1 MSNFGRFSVVY
12 WYYEKLT
19 RSGKNAVG
27 FFIGVA
33 VYVSGGAV
41 SVLKRE
47 EEHAAARAEYIT
59 RRSKGEKVN
68 LKELAARLGVAYQ
81 TLRNWKRDGKWDGAL
96 PPKKRGGQPGNQNSK
111 GHKNASGNH
120 SGAPPRNKNAE
131 KHGAYSSVFFDMLSD
146 SEKELLEKV
155 PLGGRD
161 ALEHEMRILK
171 IREHR
176 ILEQIARYEN
186 ASEDSLYINSVLDM
200 RKPQRGQDGAIQDMG
215 MYTKDSAFSRVL
227 KLQEAL
233 YKVQGRIA
241 KIADGLRA
249 LEENERRMQLEQ
261 QRLEIMRMRATGEVV
276 DPDIEDLD
284 SSGEFKG
291 DVDS

>member
-1 MSNFGRFSVVY
+1 M
-12 WYYEKLT
+12 
-19 RSGKNAVG
+19 G
-27 FFIGVA
+27 FFVGVA
-33 VYVSGGAV
+33 VCVSGGAV

-47 EEHAAARAEYIT
+47 EEHAAARAEYIA

-68 LKELAARLGVAYQ
+68 LRELAARLGVAYQ
-81 TLRNWKRDGKWDGAL
+81 TLRNWERDGKWDEAL
-96 PPKKRGGQPGNQNSK
+96 PPKKRGGQPGNQNSR
-111 GHKNASGNH
+111 GHKNAVGSH

-176 ILEQIARYEN
+176 ILEKIARYE
-186 ASEDSLYINSVLDM
+186 AEPEDSLYVSSVLDM
-200 RKPQRGQDGAIQDMG
+200 RKPQKGQDGAVQDMG
-215 MYTKDSAFSRVL
+215 MYTKDSAFSRIL

-241 KIADGLRA
+241 KIADSLRA
-249 LEENERRMQLEQ
+249 LEENERRMELER
-261 QRLEIMRMRATGEVV
+261 QRLEIMRMHAVGEVV
-276 DPDIEDLD
+276 VPDMEVDTDTDTDIREDAGMDMDAD
-284 SSGEFKG
+284 SRK
-291 DVDS
+291 DIRRR

>member
-1 MSNFGRFSVVY
+1 M
-12 WYYEKLT
+12 
-19 RSGKNAVG
+19 G

-33 VYVSGGAV
+33 VCMSGGAV

-47 EEHAAARAEYIT
+47 KEHADARAEYIA

-68 LKELAARLGVAYQ
+68 LKELAARLGIAYQ
-81 TLRNWKRDGKWDGAL
+81 TLRNWKRDGKWDEAL

-111 GHKNASGNH
+111 GYKNAACSHN
-120 SGAPPRNKNAE
+120 GAPPRNKNAE

-176 ILEQIARYEN
+176 ILGQIARYE
-186 ASEDSLYINSVLDM
+186 AKPEDSLYINSVLDM
-200 RKPQRGQDGAIQDMG
+200 RKPQKGQDGAVQDMG
-215 MYTKDSAFSRVL
+215 MYTKDSAFSRIL

-233 YKVQGRIA
+233 YKLQGRIA
-241 KIADGLRA
+241 KIADSLRA
-249 LEENERRMQLEQ
+249 LEENERRMELEQ
-261 QRLEIMRMRATGEVV
+261 QRLEIMRMRAVGEVDVPEIDV
-276 DPDIEDLD
+276 DTDADTGISAGTDAGGDRPKNI
-284 SSGEFKG
+284 KG
-291 DVDS
+291 DGGS

>member
-1 MSNFGRFSVVY
+1 
-12 WYYEKLT
+12 
-19 RSGKNAVG
+19 
-27 FFIGVA
+27 
-33 VYVSGGAV
+33 
-41 SVLKRE
+41 
-47 EEHAAARAEYIT
+47 
-59 RRSKGEKVN
+59 
-68 LKELAARLGVAYQ
+68 
-81 TLRNWKRDGKWDGAL
+81 
-96 PPKKRGGQPGNQNSK
+96 
-111 GHKNASGNH
+111 
-120 SGAPPRNKNAE
+120 
-131 KHGAYSSVFFDMLSD
+131 MLSD